1 MLTFEPEWL
10 GCHLLLPETL
20 SFSAFSLY
28 FKWKCQ
34 PSNLA
39 QAPDSYTQS
48 PAGHFHL
55 MSISHLKLNWPQKEP
70 SSPLYLNKKCTT
82 NHLVLKSKS
91 FIMSHRFHIQNTT
104 PILSL
109 LTICTTQPQFM
120 PLSFLIKTT
129 ALVSWLVSLPP
140 FLLQTS
146 QCSLSSQSELLR
158 SINQMTPSPLKLP
171 NGSY

>member
-1 MLTFEPEWL
+1 MVLWDFSGYSVHVLSW
-10 GCHLLLPETL
+10 HLFQTSKRQCVWPKT
-20 SFSAFSLY
+20 SAFSLY
-28 FKWKCQ
+28 FKWTCQ

-55 MSISHLKLNWPQKEP
+55 MSISHLKLNWPKKEP
-70 SSPLYLNKKCTT
+70 SSPLYLNKNCTT

-91 FIMSHRFHIQNTT
+91 FIMSHRVHIQNKTQ
-104 PILSL
+104 ILSL

-146 QCSLSSQSELLR
+146 SVHLAVRVSFWDR
-158 SINQMTPSPLKLP
+158 
-171 NGSY
+171 